1 MDINAFRT
9 ELEADW
15 AWRNE
20 ELRLLKNLSTS
31 LPENKAEIYRRS
43 LVVFLY
49 AHFEGFFQFALTHYV
64 KTINDQQIPCSKANT
79 HLISATLTS
88 VFKALRDDNAKCD
101 YFRSDAPDDSKL
113 HRFFR
118 ETQFIENSSNILSQ
132 IVCIETTSIDLESNL
147 SPVVVKKNLYKLGL
161 PYQLDRE
168 VEGHLLKLKNIRN
181 KIAHGERK
189 DGVST
194 TDYESFE
201 TAVLRTISSTM
212 ANLTLAC
219 NNKLYLQESFR
230 NEANATA

>member
-1 MDINAFRT
+1 MDINIFRS
-9 ELEADW
+9 ELETDW
-15 AWRNE
+15 EWRIE
-20 ELRLLKNLSTS
+20 ELRLLKNLSSS
-31 LPENKAEIYRRS
+31 LPEDKADIYRRS

-64 KTINDQQIPCSKANT
+64 KTINDQNIPCSIANT

-101 YFRSDAPDDSKL
+101 FFRSDAPDDNKL

-118 ETQFIENSSNILSQ
+118 ETQFIENSSNILSR
-132 IVCIETTSIDLESNL
+132 IVTIEMTSIDLESNL

-161 PYQLDRE
+161 PYQLDKE

-189 DGVST
+189 DGVSAK
-194 TDYESFE
+194 DYEGFE
-201 TAVLRTISSTM
+201 SSVMRTITLTM
-212 ANLTLAC
+212 SILTLAC
-219 NNKLYLQESFR
+219 NDKLYLQEAYR
-230 NEANATA
+230 

>member
-9 ELEADW
+9 QLELDW
-15 AWRNE
+15 DWRWE
-20 ELRLLKNLSTS
+20 ELKLLKNMSVNLN
-31 LPENKAEIYRRS
+31 LDKADIYRRS

-49 AHFEGFFQFALTHYV
+49 AHFEGFFQFALTHYIE
-64 KTINDQQIPCSKANT
+64 TINDQSIPCSQANT

-101 YFRSDAPDDSKL
+101 FFKNEAPDDTKL
-113 HRFFR
+113 HRFYR
-118 ETQFIENSSNILSQ
+118 ENQFIENTSDIFSRCVEIQ
-132 IVCIETTSIDLESNL
+132 TTAIDLESNL

-168 VEGHLLKLKNIRN
+168 VEGHLLRLKNIRN

-189 DGVST
+189 EGVTSAE
-194 TDYESFE
+194 YEGFE
-201 TAVLRTISSTM
+201 NSVIRTITSTM

-219 NNKLYLQESFR
+219 NDKLYL
-230 NEANATA
+230 NEAFRT